1 MIIVIGWPLSG
12 IPLLVTIG
20 VVKSILLLK
29 NRLDIL
35 QLVQTSNILLL
46 KIDSNFVTCAK
57 DQIDIL
63 LLKILSRFLV
73 KNFNLSKVL
82 IILKQT
88 AHHKIWPT
96 NWLYSAVYWN
106 RIRKWPIFWALQFI
120 TCYLVWSLLYLY
132 CNSLLCSFPVACL
145 FTVVILYSG

>member
-106 RIRKWPIFWALQFI
+106 RIRKWPTFWALQFI

-132 CNSLLCSFPVACL
+132 CNSLHA
-145 FTVVILYSG
+145 VI